1 MRTHLVNCTYC
12 VFRLVAPGNKK
23 KSIPELERCKHT
35 MLPIPKPN
43 EPGRFCERF
52 HQIDHDCES
61 CL

>member
-12 VFRLVAPGNKK
+12 IFRLVTLGNKK
-23 KSIPELERCKHT
+23 RSHREIERCEFTHQ
-35 MLPIPKPN
+35 PIPKPS
-43 EPGRFCERF
+43 EPDRFCERI